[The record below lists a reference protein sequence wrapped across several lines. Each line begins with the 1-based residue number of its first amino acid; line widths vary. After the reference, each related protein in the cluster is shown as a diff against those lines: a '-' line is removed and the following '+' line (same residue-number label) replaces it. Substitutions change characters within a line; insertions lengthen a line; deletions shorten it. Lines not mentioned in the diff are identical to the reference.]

1 MKLDSSFKGSITIKK
16 THLLN
21 MIQSNRLIFL
31 SEVSK
36 ESKRF
41 AWGRQTA
48 FEDMLEGWIS
58 DYDWDVFMQKIPQI
72 LPRPWIGQGLNFI
85 LGDNL

>member
-1 MKLDSSFKGSITIKK
+1 
-16 THLLN
+16 
-21 MIQSNRLIFL
+21 MIQNNRHVFL
-31 SEVSK
+31 SKVSK

-48 FEDMLEGWIS
+48 FEDILEG
-58 DYDWDVFMQKIPQI
+58 DWSRLAWDEFMQYLSKI
-72 LPRPWIGQGLNFI
+72 LPRYWIGDGLNFVLG

>member
-1 MKLDSSFKGSITIKK
+1 MKGSVTIKR

-21 MIQSNRLIFL
+21 MIQNNRFIFL
-31 SEVSK
+31 SRVSK

-48 FEDMLEGWIS
+48 FEDILEEDWSRS
-58 DYDWDVFMQKIPQI
+58 DWNEFMHYLSTV
-72 LPRPWIGQGLNFI
+72 LPRYWIGDGLNYV
-85 LGDNL
+85 LGIGED